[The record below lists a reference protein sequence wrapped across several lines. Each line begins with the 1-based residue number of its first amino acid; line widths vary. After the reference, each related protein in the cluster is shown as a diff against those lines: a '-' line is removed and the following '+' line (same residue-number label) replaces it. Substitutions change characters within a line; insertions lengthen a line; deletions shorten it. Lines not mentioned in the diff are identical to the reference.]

1 MLELILSM
9 KDQLNERSLEELQKV
24 SKCVIPKVDIEAEK
38 IKFKRYY
45 ESTKESEF
53 DSGISSK
60 EPYSG
65 LEGGNISSKESSS

>member
-1 MLELILSM
+1 M
-9 KDQLNERSLEELQKV
+9 KDQLNEKTFEELQNIT
-24 SKCVIPKVDIEAEK
+24 KCVIPKVDIDAEK

-60 EPYSG
+60 ELCSG